1 MNKLEEFA
9 HQISNGFVY
18 EDSRGRLDM
27 LPIGAPTK
35 DRAIDIARSLGQ
47 ILKDGI
53 SKQDYEAFIE
63 AAWRSARGP
72 NRWILA
78 GGDAKEMRRS
88 IEDFIFEGRYV
99 ATGTR
104 HTTPRRVTFV
114 FSGMGPQWG
123 GMGRELASTIPSFE
137 EHVFNIDA
145 LFTKYYGRSV
155 WKELYRHKDVDQLPT
170 ALAQAGNFL
179 LQAAL
184 HNLLVDEDVTPDA
197 ILGHS
202 AGEIAAAYAAG
213 VYTLEE
219 AVRVSVTRGKLQAR
233 LAGRGSMLAAG
244 ISRKEAVNLLA
255 DRQGVAIAAINDEKG
270 ITISGGSDE
279 IAKIDGY
286 LREHQIFS
294 KILRVEVPYHS
305 PIMDEITHE
314 ISEKL
319 SFLKPVKAKK
329 TIYSTVTGE
338 QTDGPE
344 WGSSYWACNI
354 RQPVLFADA
363 LKLALEDGSNCFI
376 EISPHP
382 VLSQSINSLSEGDSS
397 VSIKHLLSRRD
408 SEYDSV
414 LSCLGELAI
423 DGVGRP
429 RRRTSA
435 PLLRP
440 VLMPQKLW
448 DEDPEVEAVRR
459 GEYAA
464 AELPLLGRSVPGKS
478 KSYEVEIST
487 TDYPWISG
495 HAVQELGVIVPAT
508 MWIEL
513 ITLAASEGSSKSVR
527 LVNLMILQSLPIS
540 DNLTIVSTR
549 IEGGIARCQSRPVGK
564 TSAWTL
570 HALASVTSVSVS
582 EGEHESSIDGSM
594 LSPPTGTKI
603 ESEQLYQAFKSKGL
617 NYSEYFKNLSE
628 VTIGEGSEAWAT
640 IEAKTSYTAGRHSPW
655 VLDAGL
661 QLLIA
666 AAKDWGEAMY
676 LPFKIGRVT
685 MHQPLSE
692 EGIYHAYAIVSVRKE
707 SELIG
712 TVRFYG
718 SNRQLLG
725 SLEEITCLRNISDDI
740 ERGNYLDMNTYTLR
754 NLTPEEIAA
763 SFSIEGDHTQTET
776 VVVDEKE
783 TGVSKHAVNAKEIIE
798 SLNEYWIKDIELN
811 KGGKQLSID
820 RPYID
825 LNAIKG
831 DSHDHLLWNL
841 PSSEL
846 KQDILAAA
854 QIIQKVGK
862 LGIRTLT
869 LTILAQRGQ
878 EWISGMRRSAAN
890 SYGFNI
896 RVVFTDDTTSLEML
910 EAAVALVREKEIY
923 FDGDDPLFRRLEK
936 VTGEQLRSIHA
947 SIDGTDK
954 CLPAST
960 ISYDFVRGK
969 LSNLVQVK
977 EQLRK
982 PNAGE
987 ICIEVDAT
995 ALMWKDIG
1003 KILGTIGTGVVNTL
1017 TGHHMGFGIS
1027 GTVVDAGA
1035 GARFSIG
1042 ERVFGAVRRPYR
1054 QYITLD
1060 VQTVSNMRRVPDS
1073 VDNVTAIALAV
1084 PWMTALG
1091 VFDAAKPKKGDKI
1104 FIQSGAGGLGSVLC
1118 LCAKQLGTEVVTS
1131 VGTKEKIAEVKK
1143 VVADIDVVVARG
1155 EAIPDALINAGHDSF
1170 DWVIATLNGGAR
1182 TRLLSLLNNLG
1193 YYFDLGK
1200 PHEADESIFINLL
1213 DGNKSYF
1220 TLDIDQLCVRVP
1232 GWLDR
1237 QMDRMTEKVSDPA
1250 NHVPVK
1256 RYPVSKMSAALQD
1269 MAKGDTTGCV
1279 AITIS
1284 SQQELQH
1291 AVAAPPVM
1299 DPDASYIITGGYGAV
1314 GLICAQ
1320 WLSSRGAR
1328 HIILS
1333 GSSGLPSK
1341 DSLATIELLRAGG
1354 NEINVLKTDSTDR
1367 RSVMDFV
1374 QQAVS
1379 ERSVRGIIHAAG
1391 AVSDGPFDE
1400 IDAERIERSFG
1411 AKLEGAYHL
1420 VDALDATDVMRDLDF
1435 LIFTSSVSSVVGLS
1449 IQGTYAA
1456 ANTGLDGLAV
1466 DLCNR
1471 GINACAVQLGPIDAG
1486 GMAAEETVQRYYS
1499 AIGLSALSPRRMY
1512 GVLDLAVEANVPH
1525 FFTDDV
1531 DWARNGRAETANT
1544 TSSLLSHIIEEAMS
1558 GRNEADIEQLL
1569 SLDDKD
1575 RTEVLT
1581 MTLLG
1586 IITEAV
1592 GVKEGTLNKESNFIS
1607 LGIDSLAIMEV
1618 QAGVNEVLQQD
1629 LPLARMFT
1637 QGGTIGQLASQVSEY
1652 LEKNM
1657 NKSEEAA

>member
-1 MNKLEEFA
+1 MNKLEEFT
-9 HQISNGFVY
+9 HHISNGFVY
-18 EDSRGRLDM
+18 EATRDRLDF

-35 DRAIDIARSLGQ
+35 DRAIDIARSLDQ
-47 ILKDGI
+47 ILKDDI
-53 SKQDYEAFIE
+53 SKEDYEAFIE

-72 NRWILA
+72 TRWILS
-78 GGDAKEMRRS
+78 GCDAKDMRRS
-88 IEDFIFEGRYV
+88 IEDFIFEGRFA

-104 HTTPRRVTFV
+104 HTTPRRVTFI

-123 GMGRELASTIPSFE
+123 GMGRELASILPSFAQ
-137 EHVFNIDA
+137 HVFNIDE
-145 LFTKYYGRSV
+145 LFVKHYGKSV
-155 WKELYRHKDVDQLPT
+155 WKELYRHKDVEQLPT

-184 HNLLVDEDVTPDA
+184 HNLLVDEDVIPDA
-197 ILGHS
+197 IIGHS
-202 AGEIAAAYAAG
+202 AGEVAASYAAG
-213 VYTLEE
+213 IYSLED

-255 DRQGVAIAAINDEKG
+255 DIPGVAIAAINDNKG
-270 ITISGGSDE
+270 VTISGGSDE
-279 IAKIDGY
+279 IAKLDEC
-286 LREHQIFS
+286 LREQQIFS

-305 PIMDEITHE
+305 PVMDEITHDITE
-314 ISEKL
+314 QL
-319 SFLKPVKAKK
+319 LFLKPVKAKK
-329 TIYSTVTGE
+329 TIYSTVNGE
-338 QTDGPE
+338 QTDGTE
-344 WGSSYWACNI
+344 WGASYWACNI

-363 LKLALEDGSNCFI
+363 LKLALEEGSNCFI

-382 VLSQSINSLSEGDSS
+382 VLSQSIDSLSEGDSS

-423 DGVGRP
+423 DGIGRP
-429 RRRTSA
+429 RRRASA

-440 VLMPQKLW
+440 VPMPQKLW

-464 AELPLLGRSVPGKS
+464 AELPLLGRSVPGLT

-495 HAVQELGVIVPAT
+495 HTVQDLGVIVPAT
-508 MWIEL
+508 MWVEL
-513 ITLAASEGSSKSVR
+513 IALAVSEGVSKSVR
-527 LVNLMILQSLPIS
+527 LVNLMIVQSLPVS
-540 DNLTIVSTR
+540 DNLTIVSTK
-549 IEGGIARCQSRPVGK
+549 IEGGVARCQSRPVGK

-570 HALASVTSVSVS
+570 HALATVTSVSLS
-582 EGEHESSIDGSM
+582 EQEHESSIDGLA
-594 LSPPTGTKI
+594 LSPPTGTKVD
-603 ESEQLYQAFKSKGL
+603 SEQLYQVFKLKGL
-617 NYSEYFKNLSE
+617 NYSDYFKNLTE
-628 VTIGEGSEAWAT
+628 VTIGERGEAWAT
-640 IEAKTSYTAGRHSPW
+640 IDAKCPYTAGRHSPW

-676 LPFKIGRVT
+676 LPYKIGRVS
-685 MHQPLSE
+685 MYRPLMA
-692 EGIYHAYAIVSVRKE
+692 EGMYQTHAIVSVRTE

-712 TVRFYG
+712 TVRFYD
-718 SNRQLLG
+718 SKQQLIG
-725 SLEEITCLRNISDDI
+725 AFEEIICIRNISDDI
-740 ERGNYLDMNTYTLR
+740 ERGNYLDMHTYTLR
-754 NLTPEEIAA
+754 NFTPEEIAE
-763 SFSIEGDHTQTET
+763 SFSYTQTET
-776 VVVDEKE
+776 DAANEEKLSVSCHADNVEEIVV
-783 TGVSKHAVNAKEIIE
+783 SI
-798 SLNEYWIKDIELN
+798 NEYWINDIGLTKRVKELP
-811 KGGKQLSID
+811 IE
-820 RPYID
+820 RPTMD
-825 LNAIKG
+825 LNAING
-831 DSHDHLLWNL
+831 DSQDHLLWLL
-841 PSSEL
+841 PDCEL

-854 QIIQKVGK
+854 QIIQNVGK

-869 LTILAQRGQ
+869 LTLIAKRGQ

-896 RVVFTDDTTSLEML
+896 RVIFTDDSTSTEML
-910 EAAVALVREKEIY
+910 AAAVALVRENEI
-923 FDGDDPLFRRLEK
+923 FFEGDNPLFRRLDK

-947 SIDGTDK
+947 SIDRTGK
-954 CLPAST
+954 SLPAST

-969 LSNLVQVK
+969 LSNLVQIK

-1017 TGHHMGFGIS
+1017 TGNHMGFGIS
-1027 GTVVDAGA
+1027 GKVVDVGA

-1042 ERVFGAVRRPYR
+1042 DRVFGAVRRPYR
-1054 QYITLD
+1054 QHITLD
-1060 VQTVSNMRRVPDS
+1060 VQTASNMRRVPEG
-1073 VDNVTAIALAV
+1073 VDNETAIALAV

-1091 VFDAAKPKKGDKI
+1091 VFDTVKPKRGDKI

-1118 LCAKQLGTEVVTS
+1118 LYARQFGAEVVTS

-1155 EAIPDALINAGHDSF
+1155 EAIPDALINAGHDRF
-1170 DWVIATLNGGAR
+1170 DWVIATLNGVAR
-1182 TRLLSLLNNLG
+1182 ARLLSHLSNLG
-1193 YYFDLGK
+1193 CYFDLGK
-1200 PHEADESIFINLL
+1200 PNASDESLFINLL

-1237 QMDRMTEKVSDPA
+1237 QMDRMTEKVADPA

-1256 RYPVSKMSAALQD
+1256 RYPISKMSEALQD
-1269 MAKGDTTGCV
+1269 MAKGNTTGCL

-1284 SQQELQH
+1284 PQHELQY
-1291 AVAAPPVM
+1291 VVSAPPMM
-1299 DPDASYIITGGYGAV
+1299 DSKATYIITGGYGAV

-1328 HIILS
+1328 HLILS
-1333 GSSGLPSK
+1333 GSSGLPST
-1341 DSLATIELLRAGG
+1341 DSLAMIELLRAGG
-1354 NEINVLKTDSTDR
+1354 IEINVLKTDSTDR
-1367 RSVMDFV
+1367 LSVMNLV
-1374 QQAVS
+1374 KQAAS
-1379 ERSVRGIIHAAG
+1379 RGRSIRGIIHAAG
-1391 AVSDGPFDE
+1391 AVSDGPFEE
-1400 IDAERIERSFG
+1400 IDRERIERSFG

-1420 VDALDATDVMRDLDF
+1420 VDALDATDAFCNLDF
-1435 LIFTSSVSSVVGLS
+1435 MLFTSSISSVVGLT
-1449 IQGTYAA
+1449 IQGTYAS
-1456 ANTGLDGLAV
+1456 ANAGLDGLAE
-1466 DLCNR
+1466 DLRNK
-1471 GINACAVQLGPIDAG
+1471 GINACAIQLGPIDAG
-1486 GMAAEETVQRYYS
+1486 GMAADEIVQRYYS
-1499 AIGLSALSPRRMY
+1499 TIGLSALSPRRMY

-1525 FFTDDV
+1525 FITDNV
-1531 DWARNGRAETANT
+1531 DWARNGRAETANY
-1544 TSSLLSHIIEEAMS
+1544 TSSLVSHIIEEAMS
-1558 GRNEADIEQLL
+1558 GMSDADIEQLL
-1569 SLDDKD
+1569 SLEHKD
-1575 RTEVLT
+1575 RSEVLT
-1581 MTLLG
+1581 ITLLG
-1586 IITEAV
+1586 IITEAI
-1592 GVKEGTLNKESNFIS
+1592 GVEEGALNGDSNFTS

-1618 QAGVNEVLQQD
+1618 QAGINEVLQQD

-1637 QGGTIGQLASQVSEY
+1637 QDGTIGQLASQLSEY
-1652 LEKNM
+1652 LEENL
-1657 NKSEEAA
+1657 NKGEEAA